1 LTNKNKEKYRDKV
14 VTLQS
19 VKKNILNILKYL
31 LSFGLAALLV
41 YLAFRGINW
50 QEFFIGLKA
59 TRWGWIVLFCIAG
72 YLALVFRALR
82 WNQLVHPLDNSIH
95 YGRVWDANNIG
106 GMASIALPG
115 SGDLIRTALLTTSKL
130 PYQTVFG
137 TVMMERAWDILAI
150 VLMFVISLVF
160 AWGRFGGFFVDNIWH
175 PLQSHAIILWGLG
188 AILILIIA
196 AIVLVRKLRDRSKFF
211 GKLNDMLE
219 GFLIGFRT
227 FSLIKNKILFLVYSV
242 MIWVMYMLMSYF
254 VLKSIPQLSGA
265 LLADGL
271 FVASL
276 GNVASLVPVPGGI
289 GAYHYLLKVSLMGLY
304 GTTEEIGLLFAT
316 LCHELH
322 AVLVIVLGVWSYIMR
337 IVILKNGNASKKN

>member
-1 LTNKNKEKYRDKV
+1 MT
-14 VTLQS
+14 
-19 VKKNILNILKYL
+19 KKLLSILKYL
-31 LSFGLAALLV
+31 LSFGLAGLLV
-41 YLAFRGINW
+41 WLAFRGIDW
-50 QEFFIGLKA
+50 HEFFVGLKA
-59 TRWGWIVLFCIAG
+59 TRWGWIVLYLIVG

-82 WNQLVHPLDNSIH
+82 WTQLVHPLDKDLH
-95 YGRVWDANNIG
+95 YGKVSDANNIG

-115 SGDLIRTALLTTSKL
+115 SGDLVRTALLTTAKL

-150 VLMFVISLVF
+150 LLMFVCSLVF

-175 PLQSHAIILWGLG
+175 PLQTHAIILWGLAFIVL
-188 AILILIIA
+188 AIVVF
-196 AIVLVRKLRDRSKFF
+196 IVLVRKLRDRSKFF
-211 GKLNDMLE
+211 SKLNDILE
-219 GFLIGFRT
+219 GFLTGFKT
-227 FSLIKNKILFLVYSV
+227 FAQVKNKFLFLVYSV
-242 MIWVMYMLMSYF
+242 LIWIMYMLMSYF
-254 VLKSIPQLSGA
+254 VLKAIPQLSGA
-265 LLADGL
+265 LLSDGL

-322 AVLVIVLGVWSYIMR
+322 AVLVIVLGVWSYIFR
-337 IVILKNGNASKKN
+337 IVILKNGSASRKN

>member
-1 LTNKNKEKYRDKV
+1 MNKKIV
-14 VTLQS
+14 
-19 VKKNILNILKYL
+19 NILKYL
-31 LSFGLAALLV
+31 LSFGLAGVLV
-41 YLAFRGINW
+41 WLAFRGIDW
-50 QEFFIGLKA
+50 HEFFVGLKA
-59 TRWGWIVLFCIAG
+59 TRWGWIALFIVAG

-82 WNQLVHPLDNSIH
+82 WTQLIHPLDNDIH
-95 YGRVWDANNIG
+95 YGKVWDANNIG

-115 SGDLIRTALLTTSKL
+115 SGDLLRTALLTTAKL

-150 VLMFVISLVF
+150 LLMFVISLVF

-175 PLQSHAIILWGLG
+175 PLKSHAIILWGLAG
-188 AILILIIA
+188 IILLIA
-196 AIVLVRKLRDRSKFF
+196 AGLVLIRKLRNRSRFF
-211 GKLNDMLE
+211 GKLNETLE
-219 GFLIGFRT
+219 GFLTGFKT
-227 FSLIKNKILFLVYSV
+227 FSKVKNKFLFLVYSV
-242 MIWVMYMLMSYF
+242 AIWVMYMLMSYF
-254 VLKSIPQLSGA
+254 VLKSIPQLSDA
-265 LLADGL
+265 LMADGL

-322 AVLVIVLGVWSYIMR
+322 AVLVLVLGVWSYIVR
-337 IVILKNGNASKKN
+337 IVILKNGNAPKIGASRKN